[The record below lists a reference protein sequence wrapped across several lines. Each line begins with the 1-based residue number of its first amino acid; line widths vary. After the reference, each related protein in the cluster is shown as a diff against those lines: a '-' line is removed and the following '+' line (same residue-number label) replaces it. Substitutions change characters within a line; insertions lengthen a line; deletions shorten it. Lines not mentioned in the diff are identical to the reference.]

1 MQLNRLIKELSQEN
15 ILSPEIKTCIVRIL
29 SRRESRLM
37 LPEEKAR
44 VKIDKQL
51 RNVGWCI
58 VSRNEYLP
66 NSTVAVK
73 EALMVGNTESD
84 YLLFIDGKA
93 IAVVEAKREENPLG
107 DDVKKQAEDYA
118 VSPQSWYALWFEKLI
133 PLVYMANGNKIYF
146 KNMLV
151 EDSEYEE
158 LSQMHSPKKML
169 QMVGKK
175 SEYGVLPLLEKR
187 GLRDCQ
193 YNAEIKFE
201 ESLKL
206 GNKKNLAVLA
216 TGSGKT
222 YLACL
227 ASYRLLNYT
236 STKRILFLV
245 DRNNLARQTETEFS
259 LFDRTEN
266 QMRMGD
272 LYTINRLKKETDIK
286 SDIVISTIQ
295 KLFAVL
301 TGQDIQESN
310 EDAEDEIAKNDE
322 EKDNNEVVELGDD
335 LKLPP
340 DYFQLIIVDECH
352 RSIYGKWKKVLDYF
366 SSATVLGL
374 TATPTPEAYAY
385 FNNNIIEQYT
395 YDDSVVDG
403 VNVPPRIYRI
413 ITDVTEHGGTI
424 EKGSKV
430 IETAKRSGK
439 SETHNAQTT
448 VEYGS
453 TELDRSIVNKSQIR
467 EVLMAYKKAIYEDL
481 YPEREKKWEYIPK
494 TLIFAKSDSH
504 ATDIVEIA
512 KEVFKTEFEN
522 DELPE
527 NFVQKIT
534 YSSGDSNALIRELRT
549 EKDFRIA
556 VTVTLVAT
564 GTDVKP
570 LEVVLFMKDVHSDV
584 LYTQMKG
591 RGCRVISDDK
601 LKEVTPNADTKEC
614 YYIVDAVGVTESEK
628 NIPKPGAGQGP
639 KRALS
644 LEHLLERLAH
654 NEVSDDNLMLLR
666 DYCSTINRRY
676 EESVLFSRHLDYFIT
691 NYGFAPRKLAN
702 DINTAFAEGTLVEYI
717 DPSHDNTERM
727 ALIYCLIGNLQARNK
742 LLEMQRGYMVESD
755 DRDKVLYAGFS
766 KESARTYIENF
777 EKYLEDNK
785 DSIEALRIIYNS
797 EDIVITHE
805 MLIELRDRLLAE
817 SRQYGVYQIW
827 KNYKILDEQGDVE
840 VLDGKENVNAL
851 TNLIQIVRYA
861 YKKNSKLTSLING
874 YAQRFTLYCGQAQR
888 VLTEDQKDIM
898 QQIAEYI
905 INDGAI
911 MVMELNETDTEL
923 WKRAVKSFGGAALAS
938 EIQTLSKFIL
948 KVA

>member
-1 MQLNRLIKELSQEN
+1 
-15 ILSPEIKTCIVRIL
+15 
-29 SRRESRLM
+29 M

-51 RNVGWCI
+51 RNAGWDI
-58 VSRNEYLP
+58 ISRNEYLP
-66 NSTVAVK
+66 NSTTAVK

-84 YLLFIDGKA
+84 YLLFVDGKA

-107 DDVKKQAEDYA
+107 DEVKKQAEDYA
-118 VSPQSWYALWFEKLI
+118 VSPQTWYALWFEKLI

-169 QMVGKK
+169 QIIGKK
-175 SEYGVLPLLEKR
+175 SEYGALPLLEKR

-193 YNAEIKFE
+193 YKAETKLE

-216 TGSGKT
+216 TGAGKT

-236 STKRILFLV
+236 QTKRILFLA
-245 DRNNLARQTETEFS
+245 DRNNLAKQALSEFS

-266 QMRMGD
+266 MQQMGN
-272 LYTINRLKKETDIK
+272 LYTIKRLRKENDVNA
-286 SDIVISTIQ
+286 DIVISTIQ

-301 TGQDIQESN
+301 TGQAIQDGN
-310 EDAEDEIAKNDE
+310 EDEEDELAKKNE
-322 EKDNNEVVELGDD
+322 EKESKEVVELGND

-366 SSATVLGL
+366 SGATVLGL
-374 TATPTPEAYAY
+374 TATPTPEAYAF
-385 FNNNIIEQYT
+385 FNNNIIENYK
-395 YDDSVVDG
+395 YEDSIVDG
-403 VNVPPRIYRI
+403 VNVPSRIYRI
-413 ITDVTEHGGTI
+413 ITDVTAHGGTI
-424 EKGSKV
+424 EQGAKV
-430 IETAKRSGK
+430 VETAKRTGK
-439 SETHNAQTT
+439 SETHAAPIT

-453 TELDRSIVNKSQIR
+453 SELDRSVVNKNQIR
-467 EVLMAYKKAIYEDL
+467 EVLLAYKKAIYEDL
-481 YPEREKKWEYIPK
+481 YPERDKKWEYIPK
-494 TLIFAKSDSH
+494 TLIFAKDDNH
-504 ATDIVEIA
+504 ATEIVEIA
-512 KEVFKTEFEN
+512 EDVFKTEFEN
-522 DELPE
+522 NTLPK
-527 NFVQKIT
+527 NYVQKIT
-534 YSSGDSNALIRELRT
+534 YTAGDSDALITDLRT
-549 EKDFRIA
+549 TKDFRIA

-628 NIPKPGAGQGP
+628 HIPKPGVGPGP
-639 KRALS
+639 KRPLS

-676 EESVLFSRHLDYFIT
+676 EESVLFGRHLDYFIT
-691 NYGFAPRKLAN
+691 SYGFAPRKLAN

-717 DPSHDNTERM
+717 SPSHDNTARM

-742 LLEMQRGYMVESD
+742 LLEMQRGYMVESGD
-755 DRDKVLYAGFS
+755 DDKVLYAGFS
-766 KESARTYIENF
+766 KESAKTYIENF
-777 EKYLEDNK
+777 EKYLDDNK
-785 DSIEALRIIYNS
+785 DSIEALRVIYNS
-797 EDIVITHE
+797 EDTLITHE
-805 MLIELRDRLLAE
+805 MLMELQDRLLAE
-817 SRQYGVYQIW
+817 SRQYGAYQIW
-827 KNYKILDEQGDVE
+827 KNYKLLDEQGDVE
-840 VLDGKENVNAL
+840 ALDGKANVNAL

-861 YKKNSKLTSLING
+861 YKKNQKLTSLING
-874 YAQRFTLYCGQAQR
+874 YAQRFSLYCGRAQR

-911 MVMELNETDTEL
+911 TVMELNETDTEL
-923 WKRAVKSFGGAALAS
+923 WKRAVKSFGGATLAS

>member
-1 MQLNRLIKELSQEN
+1 
-15 ILSPEIKTCIVRIL
+15 
-29 SRRESRLM
+29 M

-51 RNVGWCI
+51 RNAGWDI

-66 NSTVAVK
+66 NSTTAVK

-107 DDVKKQAEDYA
+107 DEVKKQAENYA
-118 VSPQSWYALWFEKLI
+118 MSPQPWYALWFERLI
-133 PLVYMANGNKIYF
+133 PLVYMANGNKLYF
-146 KNMLV
+146 KNMLI

-158 LSQMHSPKKML
+158 LTQMHSPKKML
-169 QMVGKK
+169 QIVGRK
-175 SEYGVLPLLEKR
+175 SEYGALPVLERR

-193 YNAEIKFE
+193 YRAETKFE

-236 STKRILFLV
+236 PTKRILFLV
-245 DRNNLARQTETEFS
+245 DRNNLAKQTESEFS
-259 LFDRTEN
+259 VFDRTEN
-266 QMRMGD
+266 QQKMGT
-272 LYTINRLKKETDIK
+272 LYNINRLKKESDIK

-301 TGQDIQESN
+301 TGQAIQEGN
-310 EDAEDEIAKNDE
+310 EDVEDEIAKNDE
-322 EKDNNEVVELGDD
+322 EKDSKNVVELGED

-366 SSATVLGL
+366 SGATVLGL

-413 ITDVTEHGGTI
+413 ITDVTAHGGTI
-424 EKGSKV
+424 EKGTKIV
-430 IETAKRSGK
+430 ETTKRTGK
-439 SETHNAQTT
+439 SEIHIAQTT

-453 TELDRSIVNKSQIR
+453 AELDRSVVNKNQIKD
-467 EVLMAYKKAIYEDL
+467 VLMAYKKSIYEDL
-481 YPEREKKWEYIPK
+481 YPARDKKWEYIPK
-494 TLIFAKSDSH
+494 TLIFAKDDNH
-504 ATDIVEIA
+504 ATEIVDIA
-512 KEVFKTEFEN
+512 QQVFKSEFEN
-522 DELPE
+522 NELPE
-527 NFVQKIT
+527 HFVQKIT
-534 YSSGDSNALIRELRT
+534 YSAGDSNALIRDLRT

-628 NIPKPGAGQGP
+628 HIPKPVVGPGP
-639 KRALS
+639 KKHLS

-654 NEVSDDNLMLLR
+654 NEVSDDNLILLR

-676 EESVLFSRHLDYFIT
+676 EESVLFGRHLDYFIT

-702 DINTAFAEGTLVEYI
+702 DINTALSEGMLVEYVS
-717 DPSHDNTERM
+717 PSHDNAARM

-742 LLEMQRGYMVESD
+742 LLEMQRGYMIESGD
-755 DRDKVLYAGFS
+755 EDQILYAGFS
-766 KESARTYIENF
+766 KESAKSYIENF

-797 EDIVITHE
+797 EDTVITHE
-805 MLIELRDRLLAE
+805 MLMELRDRLLAE

-827 KNYKILDEQGDVE
+827 KNYKLLDEQGDVE
-840 VLDGKENVNAL
+840 TLDGKANVNAL

-861 YKKNSKLTSLING
+861 YKKNQKLTSLING
-874 YAQRFTLYCGQAQR
+874 YAQRFNLYCGRAQR
-888 VLTEDQKDIM
+888 VLSEDQKEIM

-911 MVMELNETDTEL
+911 SVMELNETDTEL
-923 WKRAVKSFGGAALAS
+923 WKRAVKSFGGATLAS

>member
-1 MQLNRLIKELSQEN
+1 
-15 ILSPEIKTCIVRIL
+15 
-29 SRRESRLM
+29 M

-51 RNVGWCI
+51 RNAGWDI

-66 NSTVAVK
+66 NSTTAVK

-84 YLLFIDGKA
+84 YLLFVDGKA

-107 DDVKKQAEDYA
+107 DEVKKQAEDYA
-118 VSPQSWYALWFEKLI
+118 VSPQSWYALWFENLI

-151 EDSEYEE
+151 PDSEYEE

-169 QMVGKK
+169 QIVGKK
-175 SEYGVLPLLEKR
+175 SEYGALPLLEKR

-193 YNAEIKFE
+193 YKAENKFE

-236 STKRILFLV
+236 PTKRILFLV
-245 DRNNLARQTETEFS
+245 DRNNLARQTESEFS

-266 QMRMGD
+266 QQKMGA
-272 LYTINRLKKETDIK
+272 LYTINRLKKEADIK

-301 TGQDIQESN
+301 TGQAIQEGN
-310 EDAEDEIAKNDE
+310 EDAEDEIAKKDE
-322 EKDNNEVVELGDD
+322 EKDSKDIVELGED

-366 SSATVLGL
+366 SGATVLGL

-403 VNVPPRIYRI
+403 VNVPSRIYRI
-413 ITDVTEHGGTI
+413 ITDVTAHGGTI

-430 IETAKRSGK
+430 IETAKRTGK
-439 SETHNAQTT
+439 SESHAAQTT

-453 TELDRSIVNKSQIR
+453 IELDRSVVNKNQIR

-481 YPEREKKWEYIPK
+481 YPERDKKWEYIPK
-494 TLIFAKSDSH
+494 TLIFAKDDNH
-504 ATDIVEIA
+504 ATEIVDIA
-512 KEVFKTEFEN
+512 QEVFKTEFDNE
-522 DELPE
+522 ELPE

-534 YSSGDSNALIRELRT
+534 YSAGDSNALIRDLRT

-591 RGCRVISDDK
+591 RGCRVVSDDK
-601 LKEVTPNADTKEC
+601 LKEVTPNTDTKEC

-628 NIPKPGAGQGP
+628 HIPKQGMGPGP
-639 KRALS
+639 TKHLS

-666 DYCSTINRRY
+666 DYCSSINRRY
-676 EESVLFSRHLDYFIT
+676 EENVLFGRHLDYFIT

-702 DINTAFAEGTLVEYI
+702 DINIAFVEGTLVEYVS
-717 DPSHDNTERM
+717 PSHDNTARM

-742 LLEMQRGYMVESD
+742 LLEMQRGYMLESGD
-755 DRDKVLYAGFS
+755 EDYVLYAGFS
-766 KESARTYIENF
+766 KESAKTYIENF
-777 EKYLEDNK
+777 EKYLEENK

-797 EDIVITHE
+797 EDTVITHD
-805 MLIELRDRLLAE
+805 MLIDLRDRLLAE

-827 KNYKILDEQGDVE
+827 KNYKLLDEQGDVE
-840 VLDGKENVNAL
+840 ALDGKANVNAL

-861 YKKNSKLTSLING
+861 YKKNQKLTSLING
-874 YAQRFTLYCGQAQR
+874 YAQRFSLYCGQNQR
-888 VLTEDQKDIM
+888 VLSEEQKDIM
-898 QQIAEYI
+898 QQVADYI

-911 MVMELNETDTEL
+911 SVMELNETDTEL
-923 WKRAVKSFGGAALAS
+923 WKRAVKSFGGATLAS

>member
-1 MQLNRLIKELSQEN
+1 M
-15 ILSPEIKTCIVRIL
+15 P
-29 SRRESRLM
+29 M

-51 RNVGWCI
+51 RNAGWD
-58 VSRNEYLP
+58 VVARNEYLP
-66 NSTVAVK
+66 NSTSAVK
-73 EALMVGNTESD
+73 EALMGGNTESD

-107 DDVKKQAEDYA
+107 DEVKKQAEDYA
-118 VSPQSWYALWFEKLI
+118 VSPQDWYGLWFEKLI

-151 EDSEYEE
+151 EDSDYEE

-169 QMVGKK
+169 QIVGKK
-175 SEYGVLPLLEKR
+175 SEYGALPLIEKR

-193 YNAEIKFE
+193 YRAEVKFE
-201 ESLKL
+201 ESLKM

-245 DRNNLARQTETEFS
+245 DRNNLARQTESEFS
-259 LFDRTEN
+259 VFDRTEG
-266 QMRMGD
+266 QQKMGN
-272 LYTINRLKKETDIK
+272 LYTINRLKKEEDIK
-286 SDIVISTIQ
+286 GDIVISTIQ
-295 KLFAVL
+295 KLFCVL
-301 TGQDIQESN
+301 TGQAINDSD
-310 EDAEDEIAKNDE
+310 EDAEDEKAKADE
-322 EKDNNEVVELGDD
+322 EKDSKTVVDLGND

-366 SSATVLGL
+366 SGATVLGL

-385 FNNNIIEQYT
+385 FNKNVIEEYT

-403 VNVPPRIYRI
+403 VNVPPRVYRI
-413 ITDVTEHGGTI
+413 ITDITAHGGTI
-424 EKGSKV
+424 ENGAKITETSKR
-430 IETAKRSGK
+430 TGK
-439 SETHNAQTT
+439 SETIEVGSS
-448 VEYGS
+448 VEYGAS
-453 TELDRSIVNKSQIR
+453 ELDRSVVNKKQIK

-481 YPEREKKWEYIPK
+481 YPSRERKWEYIPK
-494 TLIFAKSDSH
+494 TLIFAKDDNH
-504 ATDIVEIA
+504 ATEIVDIA
-512 KEVFKTEFEN
+512 KEIFKSEFEN
-522 DELPE
+522 EAIPE
-527 NFVQKIT
+527 KFVQKIT
-534 YSSGDSNALIRELRT
+534 YSAGDSNALIRDLRT

-556 VTVTLVAT
+556 VTVSLVAT

-628 NIPKPGAGQGP
+628 HIPKPGPDGQS
-639 KRALS
+639 KKNLS

-654 NEVSDDNLMLLR
+654 NEVSDENLMLLR

-676 EESVLFSRHLDYFIT
+676 EESVLFGRHLDYFIT
-691 NYGFAPRKLAN
+691 NFGFAPRKLAN
-702 DINTAFAEGTLVEYI
+702 DINTAFAQGTLAEYI
-717 DPSHDNTERM
+717 SPSHDNSLRM
-727 ALIYCLIGNLQARNK
+727 GLIYCLIGNLQARIK
-742 LLEMQRGYMVESD
+742 LLEMQRGYLVETGD
-755 DRDKVLYAGFS
+755 DDKVLYAGFS
-766 KESARTYIENF
+766 KESAKTYIENF
-777 EKYLEDNK
+777 EKYLEDHK
-785 DSIEALRIIYNS
+785 DDMEALRIIYNS
-797 EDIVITHE
+797 EDKAITHE
-805 MLIELRDRLLAE
+805 MLMELRDRLLSE
-817 SRQYGVYQIW
+817 SRQYSVYQIW
-827 KNYKILDEQGDVE
+827 KNYKLLDEQGDVE
-840 VLDGKENVNAL
+840 ALDGKANVNAL
-851 TNLIQIVRYA
+851 TNLIQIVKYA
-861 YKKNSKLTSLING
+861 YKKSQKLTSLING
-874 YAQRFTLYCGQAQR
+874 YASRFSLYCGQNQR
-888 VLTEDQKDIM
+888 ILTEEQKDIM

-911 MVMELNETDTEL
+911 TVMELNETDTEL
-923 WKRAVKSFGGAALAS
+923 WKKAVKSFGGKTLAS

>member
-1 MQLNRLIKELSQEN
+1 MVVKSRKEDA
-15 ILSPEIKTCIVRIL
+15 
-29 SRRESRLM
+29 M

-51 RNVGWCI
+51 RNAGWDI
-58 VSRNEYLP
+58 ISRNEYLP
-66 NSTVAVK
+66 NSTTAVK

-84 YLLFIDGKA
+84 YLLFVDGKA

-107 DDVKKQAEDYA
+107 DEVKKQAEDYA

-169 QMVGKK
+169 QIIGKK
-175 SEYGVLPLLEKR
+175 SEYGALPLLEKR

-193 YNAEIKFE
+193 YKAETKLE

-236 STKRILFLV
+236 QTKRILFLA
-245 DRNNLARQTETEFS
+245 DRNNLAKQALSEFS

-266 QMRMGD
+266 MQQMGN
-272 LYTINRLKKETDIK
+272 LYTIKRLRKENDVNA
-286 SDIVISTIQ
+286 DIVISTIQ

-301 TGQDIQESN
+301 TGQAIQDGN
-310 EDAEDEIAKNDE
+310 EDEEDELAKKNE
-322 EKDNNEVVELGDD
+322 EKESKEVVELCND

-366 SSATVLGL
+366 SGATVLGL
-374 TATPTPEAYAY
+374 TATPTPEAYAF
-385 FNNNIIEQYT
+385 FNNNIIENYK
-395 YDDSVVDG
+395 YEDSIVDG
-403 VNVPPRIYRI
+403 VNVPSRIYRI
-413 ITDVTEHGGTI
+413 ITDVTAHGGTI
-424 EKGSKV
+424 EQGAKV
-430 IETAKRSGK
+430 VETAKRTGK
-439 SETHNAQTT
+439 SETHAAPIT

-453 TELDRSIVNKSQIR
+453 SELDRSVVNKNQIR
-467 EVLMAYKKAIYEDL
+467 EVLLAYKKAIYEDL
-481 YPEREKKWEYIPK
+481 YPERDKKWEFIPK
-494 TLIFAKSDSH
+494 TLIFAKDDNH
-504 ATDIVEIA
+504 AAEIVEIA
-512 KEVFKTEFEN
+512 EDVFKTEFEN
-522 DELPE
+522 NTLPK
-527 NFVQKIT
+527 NYVQKIT
-534 YSSGDSNALIRELRT
+534 YTAGDSDALITDLRT
-549 EKDFRIA
+549 TKDFRIA

-591 RGCRVISDDK
+591 RGCRIISDDK

-628 NIPKPGAGQGP
+628 HIPKPGVGPGP
-639 KRALS
+639 KRPLS

-676 EESVLFSRHLDYFIT
+676 EESVLFGRHLDYFIT
-691 NYGFAPRKLAN
+691 SYGFAPRKLAN

-717 DPSHDNTERM
+717 SPSHDNTARM

-742 LLEMQRGYMVESD
+742 LLEMQRGYMVKSGD
-755 DRDKVLYAGFS
+755 DDKVLYAGFS
-766 KESARTYIENF
+766 KESAKTYIENF
-777 EKYLEDNK
+777 EKYLDDNK

-797 EDIVITHE
+797 EDTLITHE
-805 MLIELRDRLLAE
+805 MLMELQDRLLAE
-817 SRQYGVYQIW
+817 SRQYGAYQIW
-827 KNYKILDEQGDVE
+827 KNYKLLDEQGDVE
-840 VLDGKENVNAL
+840 ALDGKANVNAL

-861 YKKNSKLTSLING
+861 YKKNQKLTSLING
-874 YAQRFTLYCGQAQR
+874 YAQRFSLYCGRSQR

-911 MVMELNETDTEL
+911 TVMELNETDTEL
-923 WKRAVKSFGGAALAS
+923 WKRAVKSFGGATLAS

>member
-1 MQLNRLIKELSQEN
+1 
-15 ILSPEIKTCIVRIL
+15 
-29 SRRESRLM
+29 M

-51 RNVGWCI
+51 RNAGWDI

-66 NSTVAVK
+66 NSTTAVK
-73 EALMVGNTESD
+73 EALMAGNTESD

-93 IAVVEAKREENPLG
+93 IAIVEAKREENPLG

-118 VSPQSWYALWFEKLI
+118 VSPQPWYALWFENLI

-146 KNMLV
+146 RNMLV

-169 QMVGKK
+169 QIVGKK
-175 SEYGVLPLLEKR
+175 SEYGALPLLEKR

-193 YNAEIKFE
+193 YKAETKFE

-236 STKRILFLV
+236 PTKRILFLV
-245 DRNNLARQTETEFS
+245 DRNNLARQTESEFS

-266 QMRMGD
+266 QQKMGS
-272 LYTINRLKKETDIK
+272 LYTINRLRKEADIK

-301 TGQDIQESN
+301 TGQAIQEGS
-310 EDAEDEIAKNDE
+310 EDAEDETAKNDE
-322 EKDNNEVVELGDD
+322 EKDCKDIVELGDN
-335 LKLPP
+335 LQLPS

-366 SSATVLGL
+366 SKATVLGL

-413 ITDVTEHGGTI
+413 ITDVTAHGGTI
-424 EKGSKV
+424 EKGAKV
-430 IETAKRSGK
+430 VETAKRTGK
-439 SETHNAQTT
+439 SEIHAAQTT
-448 VEYGS
+448 IEYGS
-453 TELDRSIVNKSQIR
+453 LELDRSVVNRNQIK

-481 YPEREKKWEYIPK
+481 YPARDKKWEYIPK
-494 TLIFAKSDSH
+494 TLIFAKDDNH
-504 ATDIVEIA
+504 ATEIVEIA
-512 KEVFKTEFEN
+512 QDVFKTEFDN
-522 DELPE
+522 NELPE

-534 YSSGDSNALIRELRT
+534 YSAGDSNVLIRDLRT

-628 NIPKPGAGQGP
+628 HIPKPNVGPGP
-639 KRALS
+639 KKHLP

-676 EESVLFSRHLDYFIT
+676 EESALFGRHLDYFIT

-702 DINTAFAEGTLVEYI
+702 DINVAFAGGMLVEYVS
-717 DPSHDNTERM
+717 PSHDNSARM
-727 ALIYCLIGNLQARNK
+727 ALIYCLIGNLSARNK
-742 LLEMQRGYMVESD
+742 LLEMQRGYMIESD
-755 DRDKVLYAGFS
+755 DEDRILYAGFS
-766 KESARTYIENF
+766 KESAKTYIENF

-785 DSIEALRIIYNS
+785 DGIEALRIIYNS
-797 EDIVITHE
+797 EDTIITHD
-805 MLIELRDRLLAE
+805 MLMELRDRLLAE

-827 KNYKILDEQGDVE
+827 KNYKLLDEQGDVE
-840 VLDGKENVNAL
+840 ALDGKANVNAL

-861 YKKNSKLTSLING
+861 YKKNQKLTSLING
-874 YAQRFTLYCGQAQR
+874 YAQRFSLYCGQNQR
-888 VLTEDQKDIM
+888 ILSEDQKDIM
-898 QQIAEYI
+898 QQIADYI

-911 MVMELNETDTEL
+911 SVMELNETDTEL
-923 WKRAVKSFGGAALAS
+923 WKKAVKSFGGKTLAS

>member
-1 MQLNRLIKELSQEN
+1 MVVKSRKEDA
-15 ILSPEIKTCIVRIL
+15 
-29 SRRESRLM
+29 M

-51 RNVGWCI
+51 RNAGWDI
-58 VSRNEYLP
+58 ISRNEYLP
-66 NSTVAVK
+66 NSTTAVK

-84 YLLFIDGKA
+84 YLLFVDGKA

-107 DDVKKQAEDYA
+107 DEVKKQAEDYA

-169 QMVGKK
+169 QIIGKK
-175 SEYGVLPLLEKR
+175 SEYGALPLLEKR

-193 YNAEIKFE
+193 YKAETKLE

-236 STKRILFLV
+236 QTKRILFLA
-245 DRNNLARQTETEFS
+245 DRNNLAKQALSEFS

-266 QMRMGD
+266 MQQMGN
-272 LYTINRLKKETDIK
+272 LYTIKRLRKENDVNA
-286 SDIVISTIQ
+286 DIVISTIQ

-301 TGQDIQESN
+301 TGQAIQDGN
-310 EDAEDEIAKNDE
+310 EDEEDELAKKNE
-322 EKDNNEVVELGDD
+322 EKESKEVVELCND

-366 SSATVLGL
+366 SGATVLGL
-374 TATPTPEAYAY
+374 TATPTPEAYAF
-385 FNNNIIEQYT
+385 FNNNIIENYK
-395 YDDSVVDG
+395 YEDSIVDG
-403 VNVPPRIYRI
+403 VNVPSRIYRI
-413 ITDVTEHGGTI
+413 ITDVTAHGETI
-424 EKGSKV
+424 EQGAKV
-430 IETAKRSGK
+430 VETAKRTGK
-439 SETHNAQTT
+439 SETHAAPIT

-453 TELDRSIVNKSQIR
+453 SELDRSVVNKNQIR
-467 EVLMAYKKAIYEDL
+467 EVLLAYKKAIYEDL
-481 YPEREKKWEYIPK
+481 YPERDKKWEFIPK
-494 TLIFAKSDSH
+494 TLIFAKDDNH
-504 ATDIVEIA
+504 AAEIVEIA
-512 KEVFKTEFEN
+512 EDVFKTEFEN
-522 DELPE
+522 NTLPK
-527 NFVQKIT
+527 NYVQKIT
-534 YSSGDSNALIRELRT
+534 YTAGDSDALITDLRT
-549 EKDFRIA
+549 TKDFRIA

-591 RGCRVISDDK
+591 RGCRIISDDK

-628 NIPKPGAGQGP
+628 HIPKPGVGPGP
-639 KRALS
+639 KRPLS

-676 EESVLFSRHLDYFIT
+676 EESVLFGRHLDYFIT
-691 NYGFAPRKLAN
+691 SYGFAPRKLAN

-717 DPSHDNTERM
+717 SPSHDNTARM

-742 LLEMQRGYMVESD
+742 LLEMQRGYMVESGD
-755 DRDKVLYAGFS
+755 DDKVLYAGFS
-766 KESARTYIENF
+766 KESAKTYIENF
-777 EKYLEDNK
+777 EKYLDDNK

-797 EDIVITHE
+797 EDTLITHE
-805 MLIELRDRLLAE
+805 MLMELQDRLLAE
-817 SRQYGVYQIW
+817 SRQYGAYQIW
-827 KNYKILDEQGDVE
+827 KNYKLLDEQGDVE
-840 VLDGKENVNAL
+840 ALDGKANVNAL

-861 YKKNSKLTSLING
+861 YKKNQKLTSLING
-874 YAQRFTLYCGQAQR
+874 YAQRFSLYCGRAQR

-911 MVMELNETDTEL
+911 TVMELNETDTEL
-923 WKRAVKSFGGAALAS
+923 WKRAVKSFGGATLAS